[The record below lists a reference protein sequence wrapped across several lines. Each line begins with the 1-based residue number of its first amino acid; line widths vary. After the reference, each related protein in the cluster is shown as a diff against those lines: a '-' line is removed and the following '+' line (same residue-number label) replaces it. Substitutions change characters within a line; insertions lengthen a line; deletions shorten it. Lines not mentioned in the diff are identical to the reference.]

1 MKSIDKSGTVGYNIG
16 MKFIHM
22 ADAHLGSKMEAK
34 LPGEKAKI
42 RRAEIRA
49 TFLKS
54 VEYAYKTGAQVY
66 VIAGDLFDMD
76 KPLKKDKEF
85 FYDTVKR
92 FPSIDFLYLRG
103 NHDDALD
110 GENLP
115 NLKTFSKEW
124 TYYRYGKVVFAGI
137 ELSGENSLSLY
148 SSLRLAEDDINVV
161 IMHGDISEG
170 AGEDKIKLPLLK
182 DKNIDYLALGH
193 IHSVNFGRIDER
205 GVYAYPGCLEGR
217 GFDETGAKGFI
228 LVDTEDGKINAGF
241 VENSV
246 RKTDEFTVDISAA
259 NDVYEAYR
267 IVKSNI
273 NAQKSDLLRIVLKG
287 EISFDGEGLKGE
299 IERLLSGEYYFVS
312 VKDDTLRKFDA
323 EKIAG
328 DNSLKGE
335 FIRLVLAD
343 ETIDGEKKQKVISV
357 GLKALSDRELDI

>member
-1 MKSIDKSGTVGYNIG
+1 MTI
-16 MKFIHM
+16 
-22 ADAHLGSKMEAK
+22 
-34 LPGEKAKI
+34 
-42 RRAEIRA
+42 
-49 TFLKS
+49 S
-54 VEYAYKTGAQVY
+54 VVRE
-66 VIAGDLFDMD
+66 D
-76 KPLKKDKEF
+76 
-85 FYDTVKR
+85 
-92 FPSIDFLYLRG
+92 
-103 NHDDALD
+103 
-110 GENLP
+110 NLP
-115 NLKTFSKEW
+115 MPIFISGDDGVYGLDFDNEYNQSGWCLRYLEEVPKNLKLFNNKEW
-124 TYYRYGKVVFAGI
+124 TYYKYGKIVIAGI
-137 ELSGENSLSLY
+137 EFGQIGNYEIY
-148 SSLRLAEDDINVV
+148 SSLMLNKNDINIVTL
-161 IMHGDISEG
+161 HGQEVKYDQK
-170 AGEDKIKLPLLK
+170 DKAEIINIQLLK
-182 DKNIDYLALGH
+182 NKNIDYLALGH

>member
-1 MKSIDKSGTVGYNIG
+1 M
-16 MKFIHM
+16 
-22 ADAHLGSKMEAK
+22 
-34 LPGEKAKI
+34 
-42 RRAEIRA
+42 
-49 TFLKS
+49 
-54 VEYAYKTGAQVY
+54 
-66 VIAGDLFDMD
+66 
-76 KPLKKDKEF
+76 
-85 FYDTVKR
+85 
-92 FPSIDFLYLRG
+92 
-103 NHDDALD
+103 
-110 GENLP
+110 
-115 NLKTFSKEW
+115 
-124 TYYRYGKVVFAGI
+124 
-137 ELSGENSLSLY
+137 
-148 SSLRLAEDDINVV
+148 
-161 IMHGDISEG
+161 
-170 AGEDKIKLPLLK
+170 
-182 DKNIDYLALGH
+182 GH

-228 LVDTEDGKINAGF
+228 LVDTEDGKIKAGF

-328 DNSLKGE
+328 DNSLKGGVHPPC
-335 FIRLVLAD
+335 FSRRD
-343 ETIDGEKKQKVISV
+343 DRRRKETKGYIGRAESSFRQ
-357 GLKALSDRELDI
+357 GA

>member
-1 MKSIDKSGTVGYNIG
+1 
-16 MKFIHM
+16 
-22 ADAHLGSKMEAK
+22 MEFYGLETA
-34 LPGEKAKI
+34 
-42 RRAEIRA
+42 AENY
-49 TFLKS
+49 S
-54 VEYAYKTGAQVY
+54 S
-66 VIAGDLFDMD
+66 M
-76 KPLKKDKEF
+76 
-85 FYDTVKR
+85 
-92 FPSIDFLYLRG
+92 
-103 NHDDALD
+103 
-110 GENLP
+110 
-115 NLKTFSKEW
+115 
-124 TYYRYGKVVFAGI
+124 
-137 ELSGENSLSLY
+137 Y
-148 SSLRLAEDDINVV
+148 SSLKLDPAKINIV
-161 IMHGDISEG
+161 ILHGQKSDSVG
-170 AGEDKIKLPLLK
+170 KDKINIVKLK
-182 DKNIDYLALGH
+182 NKNIDYLALGH